1 MSKAFPC
8 AAPNCSEIVMKRYF
22 MEQHHTGANF
32 PEMVALALED
42 LAGQKLLF
50 EQCLKRMC
58 KGKGREGVGEQNL
71 SKRVC
76 STDSVAELIS

>member
-50 EQCLKRMC
+50 EQCLKRMY
-58 KGKGREGVGEQNL
+58 KGHGKVLESRIYPSVSVLQTL
-71 SKRVC
+71 SQ
-76 STDSVAELIS
+76 S